1 MKSERLD
8 YIIII
13 MNVLLLVGDLFL
25 KCSKY
30 PRTKCKYILY
40 CTNPKNVIKPS
51 LRHLRNHLMSKPHLN
66 VQWTIKTPI

>member
-1 MKSERLD
+1 MKSERSD

-30 PRTKCKYILY
+30 PLAQNVNIFYTALI
-40 CTNPKNVIKPS
+40 PK
-51 LRHLRNHLMSKPHLN
+51 M
-66 VQWTIKTPI
+66 